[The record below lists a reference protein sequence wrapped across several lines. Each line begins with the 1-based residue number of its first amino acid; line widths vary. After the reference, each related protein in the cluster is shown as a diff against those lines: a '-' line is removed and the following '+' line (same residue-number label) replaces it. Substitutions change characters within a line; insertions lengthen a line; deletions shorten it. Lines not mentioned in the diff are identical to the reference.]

1 MVIKSKLVGDIE
13 SLLEA
18 AKVYDVE
25 GADKRARLD
34 LIARL
39 DALREG
45 LEDPVEKMFSQI
57 TNYSQTAAVNT
68 LLQLKVFHS
77 IPREGSITA
86 KELAVIVNV
95 DLEVLTRL
103 MRILTAT
110 NIFRSVAE
118 DTYAHTKFSLVYI
131 DDVATDFFTLCVD
144 EVAPAAYRLPE
155 YMSTHDST
163 GILNPRTSPFAWHND
178 REGKNFYECLLEWPE
193 RLQRFNIAMTTQEA
207 ALPVLGMFPF
217 ATLPASIDTSDPERA
232 FIVDVAGGR
241 GQSLLQIIREIK
253 ESGVTGIGRAIL
265 EDRERVLDAIPAD
278 ALPGVE
284 KVPIDFFTPQPIK
297 NAHIYYL
304 RRIMHNW
311 QDREAIIILSQI
323 ADAMAPDSRLLI
335 GEMVVPEVPKTGYEG
350 LDMTVYWMD
359 MCMLVIGGKERSEKE
374 FKAILDAAG
383 LRLVKI
389 WWSQLGSQTVLECR
403 LKE

>member
-1 MVIKSKLVGDIE
+1 MATKSKLVRDIE
-13 SLLEA
+13 SLLA
-18 AKVYDVE
+18 VAKDYDVE
-25 GADKRARLD
+25 QADKRTRLD
-34 LIARL
+34 LIAKL
-39 DALREG
+39 DALRDD
-45 LEDPVEKMFSQI
+45 LDDPVEKMFSQI

-68 LLQLKVFHS
+68 LLQLKVFHN
-77 IPREGSITA
+77 IPREGTITA
-86 KELAVIVNV
+86 KELAVIVKV

-110 NIFRSVAE
+110 NIFRAAAE

-131 DDVATDFFTLCVD
+131 DSVATDFFTVCVD
-144 EVAPAAYRLPE
+144 EIAPAANRLPE
-155 YMSTHDST
+155 YFSAHDSA
-163 GILNPRTSPFAWHND
+163 GILNPRTSPYSWHND
-178 REGKNFYECLLEWPE
+178 REGKNFYECILEWPE

-217 ATLPASIDTSDPERA
+217 ATLSTCIDTSDPERA

-241 GQSLLQIIREIK
+241 GQSLLQITREIK
-253 ESGVTGIGRAIL
+253 ENGVAEMGRVVL
-265 EDRERVLDAIPAD
+265 EDQERVLDAIPAN

-297 NAHIYYL
+297 NAQIYYL
-304 RRIMHNW
+304 RRIIHNW
-311 QDREAIIILSQI
+311 QDREAIVILSHI

-335 GEMVVPEVPKTGYEG
+335 GDMVVPEVPKTGYEG

-359 MCMLVIGGKERSEKE
+359 MCMLVIGGKERSERE

-383 LRLVKI
+383 LRLIKI

>member
-1 MVIKSKLVGDIE
+1 MVTNSKLVGDVE
-13 SLLEA
+13 DLLEV
-18 AKVYDVE
+18 AKAYDVE
-25 GADKRARLD
+25 RSDKQVRLD

-39 DALREG
+39 DALREE
-45 LEDPVEKMFSQI
+45 LDDPVEKMFSQI

-68 LLQLKVFHS
+68 LLKLKVFHN
-77 IPREGSITA
+77 IPRKGSITA
-86 KELAVIVNV
+86 KELAVIVNI

-110 NIFRSVAE
+110 SIFRSVAE

-131 DDVATDFFTLCVD
+131 DDIATDFFTLCVD

-155 YMSTHDST
+155 YMSTHDSA
-163 GILNPRTSPFAWHND
+163 GILNPRTSPYAWHNN

-217 ATLPASIDTSDPERA
+217 ATLPASIDTSDPERV

-241 GQSLLQIIREIK
+241 GQSLLQITQEIK
-253 ESGVTGIGRAIL
+253 EGGVTGVGRAIL

-284 KVPIDFFTPQPIK
+284 KLSIDFFTPQPIK
-297 NAHIYYL
+297 NAHVYYL

-311 QDREAIIILSQI
+311 QDREAIVILSHI
-323 ADAMAPDSRLLI
+323 ADAMGQDSRLLI

-359 MCMLVIGGKERSEKE
+359 MCMLVIGGKERSERE

-389 WWSQLGSQTVLECR
+389 WRNQLSCQTVLECR

>member
-1 MVIKSKLVGDIE
+1 
-13 SLLEA
+13 
-18 AKVYDVE
+18 
-25 GADKRARLD
+25 
-34 LIARL
+34 
-39 DALREG
+39 
-45 LEDPVEKMFSQI
+45 
-57 TNYSQTAAVNT
+57 
-68 LLQLKVFHS
+68 
-77 IPREGSITA
+77 
-86 KELAVIVNV
+86 
-95 DLEVLTRL
+95 

-155 YMSTHDST
+155 YISTHDSA

-241 GQSLLQIIREIK
+241 GQSLLQITREIE
-253 ESGVTGIGRAIL
+253 ESGARGIGRAVL

-278 ALPGVE
+278 ALSGVE

-297 NAHIYYL
+297 SNYPPFRPQSILQYIDIFRRAYL
-304 RRIMHNW
+304 LPSPHHAQLARPRSYCNPVTYRRRHGT
-311 QDREAIIILSQI
+311 RFS
-323 ADAMAPDSRLLI
+323 SSYR
-335 GEMVVPEVPKTGYEG
+335 
-350 LDMTVYWMD
+350 
-359 MCMLVIGGKERSEKE
+359 
-374 FKAILDAAG
+374 
-383 LRLVKI
+383 
-389 WWSQLGSQTVLECR
+389 
-403 LKE
+403 

>member
-1 MVIKSKLVGDIE
+1 
-13 SLLEA
+13 
-18 AKVYDVE
+18 
-25 GADKRARLD
+25 
-34 LIARL
+34 
-39 DALREG
+39 
-45 LEDPVEKMFSQI
+45 
-57 TNYSQTAAVNT
+57 
-68 LLQLKVFHS
+68 
-77 IPREGSITA
+77 
-86 KELAVIVNV
+86 
-95 DLEVLTRL
+95 

-144 EVAPAAYRLPE
+144 EVAPAAHRLPE
-155 YMSTHDST
+155 YMSTHDSA

-241 GQSLLQIIREIK
+241 GQSLLQITREIE

-297 NAHIYYL
+297 SNCPLNSSWQYTHICRRTCLLPPPHYAQLARPRSYRNSVAHC
-304 RRIMHNW
+304 RGHGTRFSSSDW
-311 QDREAIIILSQI
+311 RD
-323 ADAMAPDSRLLI
+323 
-335 GEMVVPEVPKTGYEG
+335 
-350 LDMTVYWMD
+350 
-359 MCMLVIGGKERSEKE
+359 
-374 FKAILDAAG
+374 
-383 LRLVKI
+383 
-389 WWSQLGSQTVLECR
+389 GST
-403 LKE
+403 